1 MAKDKNGKELPKGIT
16 WREREQSYYWRFQLS
31 GENYSGYEK
40 RLPLAIK
47 SMNDTKYEVEHGLY
61 AKETNITVDSWY
73 KVWIEEYKPLS
84 VKKGTIII
92 YDNAYNNYMKKE
104 LGKKKLKD
112 VRPEHIQ
119 KLYNELSKTL
129 SRNTIQT
136 VSQILN
142 GMYKQ
147 AIDNGMVLKNPA
159 ANVKKPKAEE
169 RADKVIL
176 SEEQQSI
183 FLDAAKDHYLYTM
196 IKLALFT
203 GMRSGELRSL
213 QWEDIDFEN
222 SIVKVRHTLK
232 YTVNTSFFFD
242 SPKTKTSKRDIPMLS
257 GVKQLLKSHKKQQ
270 AEQRML
276 LGKKWRPMEGF
287 EHLVFASRF
296 GRPIQNTTFNSEL
309 KQICQSLQ
317 SENDNFPVIS
327 PHSLRHT
334 FATRGLENGIK
345 PKVMQ
350 TILGHST
357 LSMTM
362 DLYAHVLPNAKAEEL
377 EKLANLF

>member
-1 MAKDKNGKELPKGIT
+1 M
-16 WREREQSYYWRFQLS
+16 S
-31 GENYSGYEK
+31 
-40 RLPLAIK
+40 
-47 SMNDTKYEVEHGLY
+47 DTKYEVEHGLY
-61 AKETNITVDSWY
+61 AKETNVTVDSWY

-147 AIDNGMVLKNPA
+147 AIDNGRVLKNPA

-276 LGKKWRPMEGF
+276 LGEKWRPMEGF